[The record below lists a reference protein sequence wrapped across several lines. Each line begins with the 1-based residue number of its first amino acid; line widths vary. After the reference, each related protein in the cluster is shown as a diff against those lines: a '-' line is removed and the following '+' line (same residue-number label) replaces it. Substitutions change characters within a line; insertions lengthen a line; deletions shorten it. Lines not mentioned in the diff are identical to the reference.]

1 MNKTLSFFLVLF
13 ALSLFSGCSS
23 SEKTEGTSATKS
35 EDAAT
40 NSVQKTVEKPKEE
53 PKPLPTPT
61 QSKDDKVDLD
71 AISVSKKEVD
81 PKYIPLQRA
90 FKSKKWNNVRGE
102 ANKLLSKNTKDAVA
116 LNALGAYYISTKK
129 FVAARYFLD
138 LAIKASGGTAD
149 IYNNLGLIEF
159 FEGNLSAAVVNFK
172 KGFRKDDKNFNV
184 SFNLGSLYLSYGDFL
199 KALPLLETAFRLRKS
214 SVKAGANYAAALRGA
229 GKIKSAKKVY
239 ESVINSEVKSAPAL
253 INYARLLIVDFK
265 EYQEGITL
273 LNRLTFLGTA
283 NARQKKVAD
292 NLRKMAKKRL
302 K

>member
-90 FKSKKWNNVRGE
+90 FKECIWDQ
-102 ANKLLSKNTKDAVA
+102 LL
-116 LNALGAYYISTKK
+116 
-129 FVAARYFLD
+129 FC
-138 LAIKASGGTAD
+138 
-149 IYNNLGLIEF
+149 
-159 FEGNLSAAVVNFK
+159 
-172 KGFRKDDKNFNV
+172 
-184 SFNLGSLYLSYGDFL
+184 
-199 KALPLLETAFRLRKS
+199 LPK
-214 SVKAGANYAAALRGA
+214 
-229 GKIKSAKKVY
+229 
-239 ESVINSEVKSAPAL
+239 
-253 INYARLLIVDFK
+253 
-265 EYQEGITL
+265 
-273 LNRLTFLGTA
+273 
-283 NARQKKVAD
+283 
-292 NLRKMAKKRL
+292 
-302 K
+302 